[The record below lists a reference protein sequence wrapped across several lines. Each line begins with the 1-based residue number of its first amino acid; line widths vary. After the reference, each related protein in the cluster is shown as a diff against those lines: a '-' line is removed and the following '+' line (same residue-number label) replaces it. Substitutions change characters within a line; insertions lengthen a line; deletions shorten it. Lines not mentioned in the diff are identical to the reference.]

1 MSYFAYLTLEAPA
14 LFTSV
19 IWILCH
25 DAYFYSKKNVQ
36 NVQKSVGLIFSSLW
50 IIINASI
57 MIGDLADFTIN
68 LQYIEHI
75 KIHIR
80 NLHPVKIVEN
90 FLLL

>member
-1 MSYFAYLTLEAPA
+1 MSYFAYLTLEVPA

-25 DAYFYSKKNVQ
+25 DAYFYSKK

-68 LQYIEHI
+68 LQYIENI

>member
-25 DAYFYSKKNVQ
+25 DAYFYSKN

>member
-25 DAYFYSKKNVQ
+25 DAYFYSKK

-68 LQYIEHI
+68 LQYIENI

>member
-25 DAYFYSKKNVQ
+25 DAYFYSKN

-68 LQYIEHI
+68 LQYIENI
-75 KIHIR
+75 KIPIR